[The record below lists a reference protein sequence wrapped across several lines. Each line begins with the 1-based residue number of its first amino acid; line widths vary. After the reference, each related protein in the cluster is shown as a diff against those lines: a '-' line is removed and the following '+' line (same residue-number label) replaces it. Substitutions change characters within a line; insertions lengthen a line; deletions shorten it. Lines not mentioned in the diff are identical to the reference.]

1 MENVTDHPQKT
12 NSSLADAATASA
24 SGSSSNG
31 STVSQ
36 LQPVSGADTL
46 LSEPMDSRAAGQ
58 AVQYNAETLHLPRH
72 RMDQPPHP
80 TRTLPIHSPTEYYQ
94 YSDMQNVPAAVM
106 SSSFDASLQTGSMV
120 RQDYRY
126 AGMQNAPAPVVSSS
140 SDANLQT
147 GSMVHQDGNPFRRD
161 SRYHAHPTR
170 ANPAVTLPL
179 QQAPPG
185 FLSTLHSSGLPVP
198 QIPPHRQQVIP
209 GTAAFEGLPSVTP
222 ALRKT
227 SHLPATPRSI
237 IQIPTAPT
245 DFPSQSVPQDPRAP
259 HVASSSPEAVPAS
272 QVKPKR
278 KRGND
283 ASSVL
288 VAERGDE
295 QGTVIQD
302 VPACSEAI
310 PSTDSNSDDDSP
322 TGPEDPDWDMWIK
335 EPSTAKDGPSAK
347 ETLIAGK
354 LDWKTPVLWAAVTKE
369 KQAQAIRRLRFW
381 MGWTREKAETH
392 LKRMTGKW
400 FSEKKRQ
407 AADRENPERVK
418 RTRKAEVPSISTA
431 ALITGL
437 PVISAVAPSTEIPST
452 TTDDTPLFLFS
463 GDESDSDDDM
473 AWNAEHAVIE
483 AVLNEIRS
491 TNFESLTNPESTGD
505 VADDGITEGPQDV
518 PSQTTVPYLGT
529 RRPGPDF
536 SRLRLTGPFFASW
549 TTGVTADATVPSAV
563 LPTGSTSGDGSETA
577 GTSPEEA

>member
-1 MENVTDHPQKT
+1 MEKVTDHPQKT
-12 NSSLADAATASA
+12 NSSLAYAATASA

-36 LQPVSGADTL
+36 LQPVSGADTF
-46 LSEPMDSRAAGQ
+46 LSEPVNSRAAVQ
-58 AVQYNAETLHLPRH
+58 AIQYNADSLHLPH
-72 RMDQPPHP
+72 SRMDQSPHP
-80 TRTLPIHSPTEYYQ
+80 TRTLPTHSPTEYYQ
-94 YSDMQNVPAAVM
+94 YTDMQNVPAAVM
-106 SSSFDASLQTGSMV
+106 SSSFDASPHTGSMV
-120 RQDYRY
+120 RQD
-126 AGMQNAPAPVVSSS
+126 
-140 SDANLQT
+140 
-147 GSMVHQDGNPFRRD
+147 GNPFRRE
-161 SRYHAHPTR
+161 SRYHGQSTGR
-170 ANPAVTLPL
+170 NPAVTLPL

-185 FLSTLHSSGLPVP
+185 FLSTLQSSGLHVP

-245 DFPSQSVPQDPRAP
+245 AFLSQSVPQDPRAP
-259 HVASSSPEAVPAS
+259 HVSSSSPEAVPAS

-295 QGTVIQD
+295 QGTVVQED
-302 VPACSEAI
+302 PASSEAI
-310 PSTDSNSDDDSP
+310 PSTDSNTDDDSP
-322 TGPEDPDWDMWIK
+322 TGPADPDWDMWIK

-354 LDWKTPVLWAAVTKE
+354 LDWETPVQWSGVTAE

-392 LKRMTGKW
+392 LKKMAGKW

-407 AADRENPERVK
+407 AADRENPQRVK
-418 RTRKAEVPSISTA
+418 RTRKSKVPS
-431 ALITGL
+431 L
-437 PVISAVAPSTEIPST
+437 SAT

-463 GDESDSDDDM
+463 GEESDSDDDM
-473 AWNAEHAVIE
+473 AWNAGHTDIE
-483 AVLNEIRS
+483 AILNEMRS
-491 TNFESLTNPESTGD
+491 TYTESLITRGSAVDVPVESPLEVP
-505 VADDGITEGPQDV
+505 VAETSNDQQGGADHEITERPQDA
-518 PSQTTVPYLGT
+518 PGETTVPFLGT

-549 TTGVTADATVPSAV
+549 TTGVIADATVVSAV
-563 LPTGSTSGDGSETA
+563 LPNGSSAGDGSDTA
-577 GTSPEEA
+577 GPSPEEA